1 MTDKVVI
8 INKTKRVSFPLFSIA
23 IVLMIVGFIGEQ
35 GMDYNDEL
43 FSVMFT
49 VGFWLFFIP
58 LIIIGVIGLIIIIII
73 AVLS

>member
-8 INKTKRVSFPLFSIA
+8 INRTKRVSFPLFSIA

-35 GMDYNDEL
+35 GADYNDEL
-43 FSVMFT
+43 FSVIFT

-58 LIIIGVIGLIIIIII
+58 IIVIGIVLLGIIIVI